1 MDNATEYMAGINP
14 PSEVEQLRESVAY
27 LQRALRVAKEEIG
40 RLQDALERERK
51 RPTPHD
57 GDRY

>member
-27 LQRALRVAKEEIG
+27 LERALRESKQEIG
-40 RLQDALERERK
+40 RLQDELEFLRSTRADD
-51 RPTPHD
+51 R
-57 GDRY
+57 DRY